1 MDNNLKWVNEKK
13 IERTIKALEKNNMHG
28 YFVNSKEEILEKIK
42 EIVNEGSLVS
52 CGGSQTLFETGVIE
66 HLRSDRYEFL
76 DRYKNGLNQKEIK
89 DIYRKAFIC
98 DAYFTSTNALTENG
112 ELYNVDGNGNRV
124 AAMLYGPDKVIVI
137 CGVNKIVKNIEEAIK
152 RNESI
157 SAPANAKRI
166 DTKTPCKVTGYCM
179 DCDSSDRICCE
190 YTLIKRQRNKERI
203 HVIII
208 DDNFGY

>member
-89 DIYRKAFIC
+89 DIYRKAFMC
-98 DAYFTSTNALTENG
+98 DAYFTSTNALT
-112 ELYNVDGNGNRV
+112 YNVDGNGNRV

-166 DTKTPCKVTGYCM
+166 DTNTPCKVTGYCM